1 MKSKRTGRFISPAR
15 QAELRRLRQQKN
27 NNIITGVFFT
37 LLVIAIV
44 IVFTGKRTL
53 AQSIELYHAV
63 GALEKVETPTIVED
77 TPVTPK
83 KAPQSNQT
91 TKKAYNYPK
100 GELVDYAR
108 AMAKK
113 YNTNGDKLV
122 KTIQCESGFKP
133 DAVNWEDSHRTTKG
147 SHGIAQFSKTTMKEF
162 AKQSGLGYTDPY
174 NPKESIELMA
184 WAFAHSEANHWAC
197 FSKIK

>member
-1 MKSKRTGRFISPAR
+1 M
-15 QAELRRLRQQKN
+15 
-27 NNIITGVFFT
+27 
-37 LLVIAIV
+37 VIAIV

-63 GALEKVETPTIVED
+63 GALEKVELDETSTNIPATVAKNAPVETPS
-77 TPVTPK
+77 VTLKTATKSVK
-83 KAPQSNQT
+83 KPN
-91 TKKAYNYPK
+91 KAYNYPK

-162 AKQSGLGYTDPY
+162 ARQSGLNYTDPY

-184 WAFAHSEANHWAC
+184 WAFAHSEANHWSC
-197 FSKIK
+197 FRNL